1 MIQENELLYVIPA
14 GKYGKEG
21 ILSLLAQYPE
31 IKYVSLM
38 GIDLAG
44 NDTDEKIP
52 IELFFKNYN
61 TFFSGEAVQTD
72 GSSVVL
78 TNIATLNN
86 AKVDIVADPDVNWIV
101 DYNWQNIDPDS
112 GRPIGTLRIP
122 SFLVHDG
129 EMVDSRS
136 ILKRTI
142 DYVNHELL
150 ALMKEHSIPG
160 MEHVQADDIDELL
173 FTTATE
179 LEFWVKTPSQEI
191 DSRVLSVSQRMQE
204 QYWQRTHG
212 AVRTAME
219 ESIEMLKKM
228 GLEPE
233 MGHKEVGGVK
243 PRIDDNGRLI
253 SVLEQLEIDWRYQNS
268 PLQTADNELEARI
281 IIREVF
287 RKNGLEVTFKAK
299 PIIGVAGSGKHTH
312 IGLAARMKNGR
323 VINLFAPQR
332 MEEDFLSVIGY
343 GALMGML
350 HNYEIMNPFV
360 SSTNDALN
368 RLKPGFEAPV
378 AIVTSLGKSPTELSR
393 NRSVLIGLI
402 RDMKNPLATRLE
414 LRSPNPYTN
423 TYTCIALCYLAAL
436 DGIRYAV
443 ESNKESAAFLKELS
457 KEPGE
462 AADYLDDARAYRT
475 ENDLFVYYTEEER
488 STRFSCPPT
497 TVWENIRLMKQY
509 PDKKRHLAA
518 GDAFSERLMDSFLA
532 GVIHRWKLE
541 LYNRII
547 TENNEQVRACKRL
560 NNENELDE
568 SRWRDIDARRHYLA
582 KDRPDELS
590 LLSRIRAALRNE
602 DYDTAS
608 KLQVEMNEK
617 MIELDALYYEYR
629 ENLID

>member
-1 MIQENELLYVIPA
+1 MVQENELLYVIPA

-101 DYNWQNIDPDS
+101 DYNWQNVDPDS
-112 GRPIGTLRIP
+112 GRPTGTLRIP
-122 SFLVHDG
+122 AFLVHDG
-129 EMVDSRS
+129 EIVDSRS

-142 DYVNHELL
+142 EYVNHELIGL
-150 ALMKEHSIPG
+150 LKNHSIAG
-160 MEHVQADDIDELL
+160 MEHVRADDIDELL

-191 DSRVLSVSQRMQE
+191 DSRALSVSQRMQE

-281 IIREVF
+281 LIREVF

-312 IGLAARMKNGR
+312 IGLAARMKNGK
-323 VINLFAPQR
+323 VVNLFAPQK
-332 MEEDFLSVIGY
+332 MDADFLSVIGY

-350 HNYEIMNPFV
+350 HHYEIMNPFI
-360 SSTNDALN
+360 SATNDALN

-378 AIVTSLGKSPTELSR
+378 AIVTSLGKSPQELSR

-402 RDMKNPLATRLE
+402 RDMKNPLATRFE

-443 ESNKESAAFLKELS
+443 ESRKSPEALLQELS

-462 AADYLDDARAYRT
+462 PADYLEANRAYRT
-475 ENDLFVYYTEEER
+475 ENDVFEYYSAEER
-488 STRFSCPPT
+488 SARFSCPPT

-509 PDKKRHLAA
+509 PEKKHRLAA
-518 GDAFSERLMDSFLA
+518 GNAFSERLMDSFLA

-547 TENNEQVRACKRL
+547 SENNEQVRACKRL

-568 SRWRDIDARRHYLA
+568 ERWREIDGCRRYLA
-582 KDRPDELS
+582 KDRRGQLS
-590 LLSRIRAALRNE
+590 LLSRIREALASG

-608 KLQVEMNEK
+608 ALQVEMNEK
-617 MIELDALYYEYR
+617 MIELDNLYHEYR

>member
-1 MIQENELLYVIPA
+1 MVQENELLYVIPA

-86 AKVDIVADPDVNWIV
+86 AKVDIVADSDVNWIV
-101 DYNWQNIDPDS
+101 DYNWQNIDADS
-112 GRPIGTLRIP
+112 GRPTGTLRIP
-122 SFLVHDG
+122 AFLVHDG

-142 DYVNHELL
+142 EYVNHELI
-150 ALMKEHSIPG
+150 ALLKNHSIAG
-160 MEHVQADDIDELL
+160 MEHVRADDIDELL

-191 DSRVLSVSQRMQE
+191 DSRALSVSQRMQE

-243 PRIDDNGRLI
+243 PRIDDNGRLV

-281 IIREVF
+281 LIREVF

-312 IGLAARMKNGR
+312 IGLAARMKNGT
-323 VINLFAPQR
+323 VVNLFAPQQ
-332 MEEDFLSVIGY
+332 MDADFLSVIGY

-350 HNYEIMNPFV
+350 HHYEIMNPFV
-360 SSTNDALN
+360 SATNDALN

-378 AIVTSLGKSPTELSR
+378 AIVTSLGKSPQELSR

-402 RDMKNPLATRLE
+402 RDMKNPLATRFE

-443 ESNKESAAFLKELS
+443 ESHKAPEALLQELS

-462 AADYLDDARAYRT
+462 AADYLDAGRAYRT
-475 ENDLFVYYTEEER
+475 ENDVFEYYSAEER
-488 STRFSCPPT
+488 SARFSCPPT
-497 TVWENIRLMKQY
+497 TVWENIRLMKQF
-509 PDKKRHLAA
+509 PEKKHRLAA
-518 GDAFSERLMDSFLA
+518 GNAFSERLMDSFLA

-547 TENNEQVRACKRL
+547 SENNAQVRACKRL

-568 SRWRDIDARRHYLA
+568 ERWREIDGRRQYLA
-582 KDRPDELS
+582 KDRRGQLS
-590 LLSRIRAALRNE
+590 LLSRIREALTSG

-608 KLQVEMNEK
+608 VLQVEMNEK
-617 MIELDALYYEYR
+617 MIELDELYHEYR

>member
-1 MIQENELLYVIPA
+1 MVQENELLYVIPA

-31 IKYVSLM
+31 IKYVSLV

-86 AKVDIVADPDVNWIV
+86 AKVDIVADPDVNWII
-101 DYNWQNIDPDS
+101 DYNWQNIDPES
-112 GRPIGTLRIP
+112 GRPVGTLRIP

-142 DYVNHELL
+142 DYVNQEIMSLLKTHE
-150 ALMKEHSIPG
+150 IIG
-160 MEHVQADDIDELL
+160 MDHVSADDIDELL

-179 LEFWVKTPSQEI
+179 LEFWVKTPSQAI
-191 DSRVLSVSQRMQE
+191 DSRALSVSQRMQE

-219 ESIEMLKKM
+219 EAIEMLKRM

-243 PRIDDNGRLI
+243 PRINDNGQLV
-253 SVLEQLEIDWRYQNS
+253 SVLEQLEIDWRYQNN

-281 IIREVF
+281 LIREVF

-312 IGLAARMKNGR
+312 VGIAARMKNGK
-323 VINLFAPQR
+323 VVNLFAPQKIND
-332 MEEDFLSVIGY
+332 DFLSVIGY

-378 AIVTSLGKSPTELSR
+378 AIVTSLGKSPQELSR

-402 RDMKNPLATRLE
+402 RDMQNPLATRFE

-443 ESNKESAAFLKELS
+443 ESQKEPSELLQELS
-457 KEPGE
+457 KEPGDD
-462 AADYLDDARAYRT
+462 ADYLDVDRAYRT
-475 ENDLFVYYTEEER
+475 ENDLFTYYTEEER
-488 STRFSCPPT
+488 SKRFSCPPT
-497 TVWENIRLMKQY
+497 TVWENIRLMEQY
-509 PDKKRHLAA
+509 PEKKKRLAS
-518 GDAFSERLMDSFLA
+518 GNAFSERLMDSFLA
-532 GVIHRWKLE
+532 GTIHRWKLE

-547 TENNEQVRACKRL
+547 TENNEQVKACKQMKH
-560 NNENELDE
+560 ENELDE
-568 SRWRDIDARRHYLA
+568 MRWKKIQSCREYLS
-582 KDRPDELS
+582 KDQCGQLS
-590 LLSRIRAALRNE
+590 LLSRIRKALAE
-602 DYDTAS
+602 GDYDAAS
-608 KLQVEMNEK
+608 EMQVEMSQK
-617 MIELDALYYEYR
+617 MIELDSLYYEYC

>member
-122 SFLVHDG
+122 AFLVHDG

-142 DYVNHELL
+142 EYVNREVL
-150 ALMKEHSIPG
+150 ALLQGHRIAG
-160 MEHVQADDIDELL
+160 MEHIVAENIDELL

-191 DSRVLSVSQRMQE
+191 DSRALSVSQRMQE

-219 ESIEMLKKM
+219 QSIEMLKKM

-281 IIREVF
+281 LIREVF

-323 VINLFAPQR
+323 VVNLFAPQR
-332 MEEDFLSVIGY
+332 MEEDFLSVVGY

-360 SSTNDALN
+360 TSTNDALN

-378 AIVTSLGKSPTELSR
+378 AIVTSLGKSPMELSR

-443 ESNKESAAFLKELS
+443 ENDKSPAELLQELS
-457 KEPGE
+457 KEPGKK
-462 AADYLDDARAYRT
+462 ADYLDDGRAYRT
-475 ENDLFVYYTEEER
+475 ENDVFVYYTEEER
-488 STRFSCPPT
+488 SARFSCPPT

-509 PDKKRHLAA
+509 PEKKRNLAA

-560 NNENELDE
+560 PNENELDE
-568 SRWRDIDARRHYLA
+568 ARWHEIDVRRQYLA
-582 KDRPDELS
+582 KDKSDELS
-590 LLSRIRAALRNE
+590 LLSRIRAALRSE

-608 KLQVEMNEK
+608 TLQVEMNEK
-617 MIELDALYYEYR
+617 MIELDELYYEYR
-629 ENLID
+629 QNLID